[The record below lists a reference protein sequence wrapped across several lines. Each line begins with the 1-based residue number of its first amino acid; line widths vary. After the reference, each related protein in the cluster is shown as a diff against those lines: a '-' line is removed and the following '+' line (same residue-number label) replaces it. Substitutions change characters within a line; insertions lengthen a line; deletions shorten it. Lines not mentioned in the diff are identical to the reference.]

1 MADGKAG
8 RPKKQIDKTE
18 FEKLCALQC
27 TMSEISSWF
36 ECDKKTLIAWCKRE
50 YGVEFSTIYAEKA
63 ERGKISLRRKQF
75 QIAEKNAAMAI
86 FLGKNYLGQSDRNET
101 IISAG
106 NPAPERLVF
115 DFGGG
120 EDKAD

>member
-1 MADGKAG
+1 MAKMG
-8 RPKKQIDKTE
+8 RPKKEIDKTE

-27 TMSEISSWF
+27 TYKEICAWF
-36 ECDKKTLIAWCKRE
+36 EITDKTLNSWCKATYE
-50 YGVEFSTIYAEKA
+50 KTFSDVFAEKA

-86 FLGKNYLGQSDRNET
+86 FLGKNYLGQSDKNET

-120 EDKAD
+120 NDKAD

>member
-1 MADGKAG
+1 MAKAG
-8 RPKKQIDKTE
+8 RPKKEIDKTE

-27 TMSEISSWF
+27 TMSEICAWF
-36 ECDKKTLIAWCKRE
+36 DTTKKTLIAWCKRT
-50 YGVEFSTIYAEKA
+50 YQTDFSTVYAEKA
-63 ERGKISLRRKQF
+63 EYGKISLRRKQF

-106 NPAPERLVF
+106 IPAPERLVF

-120 EDKAD
+120 GKAD